1 MKAIIAAVWRAVRV
15 SLAIAAGHF
24 LAQLLQQPVIVGL
37 GIAPALNAL
46 FKYLRDAFPKLWW
59 IPL

>member
-1 MKAIIAAVWRAVRV
+1 MKELARVIWRAVRV
-15 SLAIAAGHF
+15 SLAIAAGQF
-24 LAQLLQQPVIVGL
+24 LSNLLQQPAIVGL

-46 FKYLRDAFPKLWW
+46 FKYLRDTFPKLWW